1 MRGKNKSIETDS
13 KVMEMN
19 EVADKGFKNNY
30 GKYVHKY
37 NGTHEHNEERNG
49 RHLKKDKG
57 NFRAAVQF
65 RNAISEWKIHLWV

>member
-49 RHLKKDKG
+49 RHLKKQQPKRSS
-57 NFRAAVQF
+57 RAKKHSIWDENVPK
-65 RNAISEWKIHLWV
+65 WD